1 MSSYDEESNPS
12 SGISSESFARLLLA
26 LLLGSVVVGT
36 AVVAPI
42 EYAVAAIVVSLL
54 VVIVVQLWSLSR
66 SVAELNQTIESI
78 EERSE

>member
-1 MSSYDEESNPS
+1 MSSHDEGSNPS
-12 SGISSESFARLLLA
+12 SGISSESFARPLLA
-26 LLLGSVVVGT
+26 LLLGAFVVGT
-36 AVVAPI
+36 AVVAPV
-42 EYAVAAIVVSLL
+42 EFTVAAIVVSLL